1 MKVSYNWLKE
11 LVEFDL
17 TARELADRLTMI
29 GLAVD
34 RVEEVNGDS
43 VLEIDLTSNRPDCL
57 SHFGVAREIAVLC
70 GTELRHP
77 DASVAEADESAS
89 SVASIEIL
97 DPDLCPRYAAR
108 MIMGVKVGP
117 SPPWV
122 VEKLERLG
130 QRSINNV
137 ADITNLVL
145 LELGHPL
152 HAFDFNRLVG
162 RRIVVRR
169 ARAGEMLKTLDGVKR
184 TLKDDMLVIADAT
197 RPVAMAGVMGGEDS
211 EISAATTDVLLE
223 SAYFDPASIRRT
235 ARALGMATEAS
246 YRFERG
252 ADYDAPV
259 RAADRAARLI
269 VEVAGGR
276 ILRGALDAYPRPI
289 TRERVKLR
297 RSRLRRVVGVEID
310 FNEAARLLR
319 ALGFQV
325 EAISADELW
334 ATPPSYRAD
343 VSGEDDLVEEVARHA
358 GYEQIPTTLPAWG
371 DAGEL
376 LAGERKR
383 RDIRRTLASLGF
395 SEAITF
401 SFDSEELDA
410 LFRREET
417 EVVTLTNPIDET
429 RRQMRSSLL
438 PGVLESLAHN
448 LRHGVRSVR
457 LFEIGKCFT
466 GRSGEQPEETE
477 NLTLAATG
485 LLNEDAWLDRARAFG
500 FYELKGTLESL
511 LERFRI
517 RQVEFEVSPE
527 EYLHPGQSAR
537 IRINGNAAGDFGQ
550 LHGRVAA
557 MFKLKQPVFVAE
569 LNLGTWL
576 EAESEA
582 IRYRP
587 LPKFPTV
594 IRDISFIV
602 PVGLKYAE
610 IESGIESLGIAEVV
624 AVKLF
629 DVYSGANVPAG
640 QRSLSISLRL
650 RADDRT
656 LTEGE
661 INDISARVMA
671 LLRDRFQVVIR
682 D

>member
-11 LVEFDL
+11 LVEFTL
-17 TARELADRLTMI
+17 TPRELAEKLTMI

-43 VLEIDLTSNRPDCL
+43 VLELDLTSNRPDCL
-57 SHFGVAREIAVLC
+57 SHFGVAREIAVIC
-70 GTELRHP
+70 GAELRHP
-77 DASVAEADESAS
+77 DVSVAEADESVS
-89 SVASIEIL
+89 SVTSIEIL

-117 SPPWV
+117 SPGWV
-122 VEKLERLG
+122 VEKLDRLG

-169 ARAGEMLKTLDGVKR
+169 ARTGEMLKTLDGVKR
-184 TLKDDMLVIADAT
+184 TLTDDMLVIADAA
-197 RPVAMAGVMGGEDS
+197 RPVAMAGIMGGEDS

-276 ILRGALDAYPRPI
+276 ILRGVIDAYPKPM
-289 TRERVKLR
+289 TREPIKLR

-310 FNEAARLLR
+310 FGEAVRLLR
-319 ALGFQV
+319 ALGFHV
-325 EAISADELW
+325 EAVSDEELW
-334 ATPPSYRAD
+334 ATPPSFRAD
-343 VSGEDDLVEEVARHA
+343 VTGEDDLVEEVARHA
-358 GYEQIPTTLPAWG
+358 GYEQIPTTLPGWG
-371 DAGEL
+371 GAGEL
-376 LAGERKR
+376 LVGESKR
-383 RDIRRTLASLGF
+383 RDLRRVLTSLGF

-401 SFDSEELDA
+401 SFNNEELDA
-410 LFRREET
+410 LFRREGT
-417 EVVTLTNPIDET
+417 DVVRLANPIDET

-466 GRSGEQPEETE
+466 GRGGEQPEETE
-477 NLTLAATG
+477 KLTLGATG
-485 LLNEDAWLDRARAFG
+485 LLNEEAWVDRARVFG
-500 FYELKGTLESL
+500 FYELKGTLEAL

-537 IRINGNAAGDFGQ
+537 IRIQGGVVGDFGQ
-550 LHGRVAA
+550 LHSRVAA
-557 MFKLKQPVFVAE
+557 MFKFKQPVFVAE
-569 LNLGTWL
+569 LNLGVLL
-576 EAESEA
+576 EAKAEA

-594 IRDISFIV
+594 VRDISFIV

-610 IESGIESLGIAEVV
+610 IESGIKSLEIAEIT

-629 DVYSGANVPAG
+629 DVYTGANVPAG

-656 LTEGE
+656 LTDGE

-671 LLRDRFQVVIR
+671 LLRDRFHVVIR